1 MIFSNS
7 QALLQSSFDSAENLI
22 KDRAVSFYDAFSLLP
37 QDLFRAVAVVY
48 AFCRTADDIADQA
61 QPSETEHT
69 LQRLLD
75 LEDMIKTIFSKKDD
89 RLLKLTKSY
98 QNFSWLPA
106 FVHTIER
113 FDLPMK
119 PFLDQLE
126 GQRMDVSF
134 SKIENMDQL
143 ITYSRKVAGSVG
155 VMLLPLFVLDRE
167 TANMVN
173 LREAC
178 EHLGIAMQI
187 TNILRD
193 VGEDLSLRN
202 RVYLPET
209 LLLEYGI
216 TTEML
221 RILVN
226 NKNEKN
232 IDVPLNFIQMWEHL
246 AEIADDY
253 YRDIEAWLCYIHP
266 DCRIPLLASAR
277 IYRAIANAVR
287 SNGYNCFT
295 VRCYTS
301 HAERVAI
308 RQEIG
313 RVIQLLDC

>member
-1 MIFSNS
+1 
-7 QALLQSSFDSAENLI
+7 
-22 KDRAVSFYDAFSLLP
+22 
-37 QDLFRAVAVVY
+37 
-48 AFCRTADDIADQA
+48 
-61 QPSETEHT
+61 
-69 LQRLLD
+69 
-75 LEDMIKTIFSKKDD
+75 
-89 RLLKLTKSY
+89 
-98 QNFSWLPA
+98 
-106 FVHTIER
+106 
-113 FDLPMK
+113 
-119 PFLDQLE
+119 
-126 GQRMDVSF
+126 
-134 SKIENMDQL
+134 
-143 ITYSRKVAGSVG
+143 
-155 VMLLPLFVLDRE
+155 MLLPLFVLDRE

-226 NKNEKN
+226 DKNEKN

-266 DCRIPLLASAR
+266 DCRIPLLASTR

-301 HAERVAI
+301 HAERVVI